1 MCLKDLNVAVSRP
14 CNKPPHC
21 SKGIAMQKIVF
32 RSVLLSLASAAMFYS
47 AIPAAAQ
54 ANPPIYSE
62 IIPTSSGLP
71 FVPGTDV
78 RETFVAPNGKTIEV
92 LVKGPVGSG
101 TYSRA
106 IRPGET
112 PDQYFPA
119 VVAEAVQAAAHHLV
133 IPKGVYQ
140 FQGPTLCTDLKSS
153 ACNNPSACNV
163 NQYWNCAPHW
173 TIGQY
178 PPNQVTNPNSITDL
192 DIDFSGSELDFK
204 APIIGI
210 WILEAQRLRFR
221 NLTVDWPA
229 LPIASLGTIVKD
241 PLNPGHNALVLDNE
255 YPVVDKYQG
264 GTVAI
269 QAVDPWDD
277 SLDPPGTFGAKSN
290 NNYEEYF
297 IFGNAPQPTYV
308 GKTSAGDQTFSCES
322 CHFQNSTTDP
332 TCSFFDGCANF
343 DIFAPGSRV
352 IVRHYT
358 YNGFAISITWANDIT
373 FDNLTLR
380 TGPGVGIGAHD
391 GGGYRG
397 FRLANSNITRG
408 PGRLISTASDVL
420 DVTMQADVIVEN
432 NDIGYQGDDSTAIS
446 PTIFPV
452 ATAANGNQIS
462 VVGSCDPDPMDVPV
476 VGDALAF
483 FDTNYVYK
491 TTAYV
496 KASNTAVCGAPTL
509 TLDRTIAGLNP
520 TDSLIDLT
528 MQATARY
535 IVRNNL
541 AHECRCHGI
550 ITDAPYGWIDNNTYF
565 DNAAGPIGFV
575 GGSGFG
581 PGASNVDV
589 TNNVTT
595 DSGQS
600 TQYSGAIAMFAPT
613 ATGEIL
619 DEPLFEK
626 IHFSSNVFEQ
636 IPGPAIIATSAR
648 YLFVGDTTIVNSNQ
662 AQADPIDYGTIPTLD
677 SIIAY
682 DAGDGTVC
690 GTLKSGNTTGPIGID
705 PTAKTILVKPACQ

>member
-1 MCLKDLNVAVSRP
+1 MRRL
-14 CNKPPHC
+14 
-21 SKGIAMQKIVF
+21 
-32 RSVLLSLASAAMFYS
+32 VLFLILGGCVLAS
-47 AIPAAAQ
+47 IPAIGQ

-71 FVPGTDV
+71 YNPALDV
-78 RETFVAPNGKTIEV
+78 RESFVAPNGKTIEV
-92 LVKGPVGSG
+92 LVKGPIGSG

-106 IRPGET
+106 IKPGET
-112 PDQYFPA
+112 SDEYFPA
-119 VVAEAVQAAAHHLV
+119 VVAEAVQANAHHLV
-133 IPKGVYQ
+133 IPKGVYE

-178 PPNQVTNPNSITDL
+178 PQEQVTVPDTISDL
-192 DIDFSGSELDFK
+192 DIDFSGSVLDFK
-204 APIIGI
+204 APVIGI
-210 WILEAQRLRFR
+210 WILEAQRLRLR
-221 NLTVDWPA
+221 NLTIDWPS

-241 PLNPGHNALVLDNE
+241 PLNPGHNALVIDNK
-255 YPVVDKYQG
+255 YPIMDKYQG
-264 GTVAI
+264 GPVAI
-269 QAVDPWDD
+269 QAVDPWD
-277 SLDPPGTFGAKSN
+277 STLDPPGTFGPKSN
-290 NNYEEYF
+290 NQWEEYF
-297 IFGNAPQPTYV
+297 LFGGAPQPTYV

-322 CHFQNSTTDP
+322 CHFQNSSTDP

-420 DVTMQADVIVEN
+420 DITMQADVIVEN
-432 NDIGYQGDDSTAIS
+432 NDIGYQGDDSTAVS
-446 PTIFPV
+446 PTIFPM
-452 ATAANGNQIS
+452 ASASGNQIS

-483 FDTNYVYK
+483 FDENYTYK

-496 KASNTAVCGAPTL
+496 KASNTSVCGTPTL
-509 TLDRTIAGLNP
+509 TLDRTIAGLN
-520 TDSLIDLT
+520 TTYSLIDLT
-528 MQATARY
+528 QQATARY

-550 ITDAPYGWIDNNTYF
+550 ITDSPYGWINGNTYY
-565 DNAAGPIGFV
+565 DNSQGGIGLV

-581 PGASNVDV
+581 PGATNVEV
-589 TNNVTT
+589 TNNYISA
-595 DSGQS
+595 SGQS
-600 TQYSGAIAMFAPT
+600 TQYSGTVAMFAPT

-626 IHFSSNVFEQ
+626 IRFDNNKFEQ
-636 IPGPAIIATSAR
+636 LLGPAIIATSAR
-648 YLFVGDTTIVNSNQ
+648 YLAIENTTIVNSNL
-662 AQADPIDYGTIPTLD
+662 AQADPIEYGTIPTLD
-677 SIIAY
+677 SVIAY
-682 DAGDGTVC
+682 DAGNGEVC
-690 GTLKSGNTTGPIGID
+690 GTLKSGDTTGPIGID
-705 PTAKTILVKPACQ
+705 PTAKTISVKSTCP